1 MVDGSG
7 ALDLD
12 AARASRSR
20 SVIDTAL
27 IAHSL
32 LKAMEKADLLAP
44 KLNGASGGDRISREP

>member
-27 IAHSL
+27 IARSL
-32 LKAMEKADLLAP
+32 LKAMKKADRPVRCA
-44 KLNGASGGDRISREP
+44 